1 MPATTMLS
9 YVEDSYIVVNNGVLQ
24 ITFTNPGGIITG
36 IQYKGIDNLLELN
49 NPDLNGGFWDLN
61 WSEAGSRKTR
71 GKFDTI
77 KGTSSKVIVENEEQ
91 IELSFTR
98 SWDPS
103 VQGEQ
108 APLIIDRRFI
118 VLRDSPGFYSYAI
131 FEHSKDL
138 PAFNLNTTRI
148 AFMLN
153 KDKFHYMAVA
163 DNRQRFM
170 PSADDRLPGRGQQ
183 LAYPEAVLL
192 VDPVEPEFK
201 GEVDDKYQYS
211 CENKDNKVHG
221 WICFDPPVGFW
232 QITPSNEFRTGGPFK
247 QDLTSHVNPTTLA
260 IFVTSH
266 YAGEDLLVKF
276 EPGEVWKKVLG
287 PVFIYVN
294 SVHDKADALS
304 LWDDAKE
311 QMEKEVQAWPYSF
324 PASEE
329 FPNCDQ
335 RGSVC
340 GRLLVQD
347 RYIDTENISA
357 NAAYVGLAPPGDAGS
372 WQREHKGYQFW
383 TTTDE
388 NGYFIINNIREGI
401 YNLYA
406 SVPGFIGDYK
416 YEVAITI
423 TAGFEIVLNEL
434 VYKPPRDGPTLWEIG
449 VPDRS
454 AAEFYIPDPNPEY
467 INRLY
472 VNHPDKFRQYGLWER
487 YTDLYP
493 DKDLVY
499 TVGASDYSKDWFFAQ
514 VNRKTGDKMYAST
527 TWQIRFTI
535 DNIDQAG
542 TYKLR
547 LALASVHHSDL
558 QVRLN
563 DPTADP
569 PLLSTGDIGADN
581 AIARHGI
588 HGIYWL
594 FSVDIPGAQLVQEEN
609 TIFLTQAKSSSP
621 FQGIMYDYIRLE
633 GPESCMP

>member
-9 YVEDSYIVVNNGVLQ
+9 YVEDSYGHLFVQIVVNNGVLQ

-77 KGTSSKVIVENEEQ
+77 KGTSSKVIVETDEQ

-192 VDPVEPEFK
+192 VDPVEPDFK

-311 QMEKEVQAWPYSF
+311 RMEKEVQAWPYSF
-324 PASEE
+324 PASED

-347 RYIDTENISA
+347 RYINEENISA

-423 TAGFEIVLNEL
+423 TAG
-434 VYKPPRDGPTLWEIG
+434 
-449 VPDRS
+449 
-454 AAEFYIPDPNPEY
+454 PE
-467 INRLY
+467 
-472 VNHPDKFRQYGLWER
+472 
-487 YTDLYP
+487 
-493 DKDLVY
+493 
-499 TVGASDYSKDWFFAQ
+499 
-514 VNRKTGDKMYAST
+514 
-527 TWQIRFTI
+527 
-535 DNIDQAG
+535 
-542 TYKLR
+542 
-547 LALASVHHSDL
+547 
-558 QVRLN
+558 
-563 DPTADP
+563 
-569 PLLSTGDIGADN
+569 
-581 AIARHGI
+581 
-588 HGIYWL
+588 
-594 FSVDIPGAQLVQEEN
+594 
-609 TIFLTQAKSSSP
+609 
-621 FQGIMYDYIRLE
+621 
-633 GPESCMP
+633 